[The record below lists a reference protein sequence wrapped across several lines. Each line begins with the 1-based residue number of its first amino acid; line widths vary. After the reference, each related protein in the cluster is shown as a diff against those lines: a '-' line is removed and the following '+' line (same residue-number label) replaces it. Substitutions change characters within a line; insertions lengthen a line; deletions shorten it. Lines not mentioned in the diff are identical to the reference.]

1 MARTSKTEQ
10 ELNYLRSAWEEVEFA
25 AVENHFKIEIRM
37 SPTISRGVWAIEM
50 VGTCTDKYGDK
61 IPPIREM
68 AVFRFPNGRLVTF
81 AGELWSVLHKF
92 NIQLEEA
99 LDNWKRATGYTG

>member
-1 MARTSKTEQ
+1 MPRMSKTEQ
-10 ELNYLRSAWEEVEFA
+10 ELNYLRSAWEEIEYAYTDIGFRVE
-25 AVENHFKIEIRM
+25 VRM
-37 SPTISRGVWAIEM
+37 APTISRGVWSVKVVAESKDRGPDGAPSM
-50 VGTCTDKYGDK
+50 V
-61 IPPIREM
+61 ES

-99 LDNWKRATGYTG
+99 RDRWTRAQA

>member
-1 MARTSKTEQ
+1 MPRMSKTEQ
-10 ELNYLRSAWEEVEFA
+10 ELGYLRSAWEEIEYAATDIDTKVVVEM
-25 AVENHFKIEIRM
+25 I
-37 SPTISRGVWAIEM
+37 PTVSRGVWSVVIRGESIS
-50 VGTCTDKYGDK
+50 TDLSGS
-61 IPPIREM
+61 PLWRER

-99 LDNWKRATGYTG
+99 RDRWTRAHG

>member
-1 MARTSKTEQ
+1 MPRMSKTEQ
-10 ELNYLRSAWEEVEFA
+10 ELGYLRSAWEEVEYA
-25 AVENHFKIEIRM
+25 ATDIDTIVSIELR
-37 SPTISRGVWAIEM
+37 PTISRGVWSVVIIGESKQRDL
-50 VGTCTDKYGDK
+50 GGDLLW
-61 IPPIREM
+61 REG

-99 LDNWKRATGYTG
+99 RDRWTRAQA